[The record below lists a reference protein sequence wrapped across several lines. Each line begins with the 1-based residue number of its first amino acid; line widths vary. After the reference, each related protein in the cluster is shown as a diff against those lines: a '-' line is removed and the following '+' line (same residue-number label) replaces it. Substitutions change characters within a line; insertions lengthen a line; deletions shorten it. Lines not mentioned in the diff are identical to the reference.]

1 LVKYCNEEALGF
13 HAVHYLW
20 VSNDKTSSRKN
31 LIILEIEIFAP
42 ASVILGNEMKE
53 NILIVEDEFIVA
65 NDLRIML
72 QKAGYNICG
81 IAPSVAKALD
91 LIKAKNPDWVLLDIF
106 LQGTK
111 TGIDLA
117 GQLREMGT
125 PFIYISANTN
135 QAILEAA
142 KATQPYG
149 FLVKPFRE
157 KDLLVMLDIALY
169 RHEQSTRF
177 SQPKPTTLQ
186 EQVEQVAAKTDS
198 RDEKLKQAAT
208 VLQSIIPFDCLSITR
223 NENPA
228 EQDQVYLTKDTLNIF
243 QVFTLSGMLDLTN
256 ISQRDYR
263 SWKPSANE
271 AKNQFYNNFDF
282 SRLKMDSLWLKAL
295 SDHFKYQSALNFE
308 VTTADGYAYKLSF
321 FSTGNESYNKLQLD
335 LLQKNADA
343 FKLLISEILLK
354 KEATVKPLRITKAAS
369 TPLTLPGDKQNF
381 NGIIGESLLLKAVF
395 NKINIVAPD
404 DTSVLIMGESG
415 TGKERIAQ
423 TIHKLSPRKSKT
435 MITVN
440 CAALPINLIE
450 SELFGHERGAFTGA
464 TEKRNGKFEQAD
476 GSTIFLD
483 EIGELPLEAQVK
495 LLRVLQEK
503 EIERLG
509 GNYTKKV
516 NVRIIAAT
524 NRNLEKEVAEG
535 RFRLDLYYRLNVFP
549 IELPALR
556 QRKEDIPLLA
566 NYFLDRFVKKS
577 NKNITGISDDAMQT
591 LMNYD
596 WPGNIRELEHL
607 IERSFLMTSG
617 EVIEQIEISKIPVVG
632 AAAQPEAN
640 SRVRTMEEMEREHI
654 LDVLKIC
661 KGKIFGPGGAAEML
675 NLPSTTLNSKIKKLG
690 IKYEFVK

>member
-1 LVKYCNEEALGF
+1 
-13 HAVHYLW
+13 
-20 VSNDKTSSRKN
+20 
-31 LIILEIEIFAP
+31 
-42 ASVILGNEMKE
+42 MKE

-72 QKAGYNICG
+72 QKAGYTVCG
-81 IAPSVAKALD
+81 IAPSVAKAMD
-91 LIKAKNPDWVLLDIF
+91 LIKAKSPDWILLDIF

-117 GQLREMGT
+117 GQLSEMGI

-142 KATQPYG
+142 KATEPYG

-169 RHEQSTRF
+169 RHEQSKKFNR
-177 SQPKPTTLQ
+177 PKEATLQ
-186 EQVEQVAAKTDS
+186 EQVEQIVAKTDS
-198 RDEKLKQAAT
+198 RDEKLKQVAT
-208 VLQSIIPFDCLSITR
+208 ALQSIIPFDCLNIIKNDVS
-223 NENPA
+223 A
-228 EQDQVYLTKDTLNIF
+228 EHEQVYLMKNTLNIF
-243 QVFTLSGMLDLTN
+243 QVLSFNGILEE
-256 ISQRDYR
+256 IGVSQRDYR
-263 SWKPSANE
+263 SRKSSPAE
-271 AKNQFYNNFDF
+271 GKNQFYNNFEF
-282 SRLKMDSLWLKAL
+282 RRLRMDSLWLKAL
-295 SDHFKYQSALNFE
+295 SDHYKYQSALSFDI
-308 VTTADGYAYKLSF
+308 TADDRYVYKLTFLSV
-321 FSTGNESYNKLQLD
+321 GAESYNKLQLD
-335 LLQKNADA
+335 LLQKNEITLKAI
-343 FKLLISEILLK
+343 ISNILLK
-354 KEATVKPLRITKAAS
+354 KDAEIKQARTVRVSSIPLVTANA
-369 TPLTLPGDKQNF
+369 DQNF
-381 NGIIGESLLLKAVF
+381 NGIVGESPLLKAVLK
-395 NKINIVAPD
+395 KISIVAPD
-404 DTSVLIMGESG
+404 ETSVLVMGESG

-423 TIHKLSPRKSKT
+423 TIHKLSPRKNKQ

-450 SELFGHERGAFTGA
+450 SELFGHEKGAFTGA
-464 TEKRNGKFEQAD
+464 NDKRIGKFEQAD

-509 GNYTKKV
+509 GNYIKKV

-577 NKNITGISDDAMQT
+577 NRSISGISDYAMQT
-591 LMNYD
+591 LINYD

-607 IERSFLMTSG
+607 IERSLLMASG
-617 EVIEQIEISKIPVVG
+617 DVIENIDIPTTPSVNADHLQDG
-632 AAAQPEAN
+632 F
-640 SRVRTMEEMEREHI
+640 RIRTMEEMEREHI
-654 LDVLKIC
+654 LAILKIC
-661 KGKIFGPGGAAEML
+661 KGKVFGEGGAAEML
-675 NLPSTTLNSKIKKLG
+675 NIPSTTLNSKIKKLG
-690 IKYEFVK
+690 IKYEYVK

>member
-1 LVKYCNEEALGF
+1 MLPLKSWSLLTYKLFCLDDFRCQEE
-13 HAVHYLW
+13 
-20 VSNDKTSSRKN
+20 
-31 LIILEIEIFAP
+31 
-42 ASVILGNEMKE
+42 EMEE

-72 QKAGYNICG
+72 QKAGYKVCG

-91 LIKAKNPDWVLLDIF
+91 LIKTKSPDWILLDIF

-117 GQLREMGT
+117 GQLTEMGI

-135 QAILEAA
+135 QGILEAA

-169 RHEQSTRF
+169 RHKQSIKF
-177 SQPKPTTLQ
+177 NQPKELSLP
-186 EQVEQVAAKTDS
+186 EQIAQIAGKEDS
-198 RDEKLKQAAT
+198 REEKLKQVAT
-208 VLQSIIPFDCLSITR
+208 ALQGIIPFDCLSIAR
-223 NENPA
+223 NETSVEA
-228 EQDQVYLTKDTLNIF
+228 EQVYLINSSVNIF
-243 QVFTLSGMLDLTN
+243 QLLTLKEVLEVMGV
-256 ISQRDYR
+256 SQRDYT
-263 SWKPSANE
+263 SWKSSPAE
-271 AKNQFYNNFDF
+271 FKNQFYNNFDF
-282 SRLKMDSLWLKAL
+282 RRLKMDSLWLKAL
-295 SDHFKYQSALNFE
+295 SDHYKYQS
-308 VTTADGYAYKLSF
+308 TLSF
-321 FSTGNESYNKLQLD
+321 DLRSDEGHLFKFTFLSTGLDSYNKLQLD
-335 LLQKNADA
+335 LLQKNELAL
-343 FKLLISEILLK
+343 KQLISAILLK
-354 KEATVKPLRITKAAS
+354 KDAEVKQVRPQRIAV
-369 TPLTLPGDKQNF
+369 LPVTAGGEQQSF
-381 NGIIGESLLLKAVF
+381 NGIIGQSPLLKAVF
-395 NKINIVAPD
+395 NKITLVAPD
-404 DTSVLIMGESG
+404 ETSVLIMGESG

-423 TIHKLSPRKSKT
+423 TIHTLSPRKNKP

-464 TEKRNGKFEQAD
+464 TEKRIGKFEQAD
-476 GSTIFLD
+476 GGTIFLD

-495 LLRVLQEK
+495 LLRVLQER

-524 NRNLEKEVAEG
+524 NRKLEKEVAEG

-577 NKNITGISDDAMQT
+577 NRAITVISDEAMQS
-591 LMNYD
+591 LMEYD
-596 WPGNIRELEHL
+596 WAGNIRELEHL
-607 IERSFLMTSG
+607 IERSLLLATDG
-617 EVIEQIEISKIPVVG
+617 VIDYIEIPVIPSSRP
-632 AAAQPEAN
+632 AQTSEG
-640 SRVRTMEEMEREHI
+640 SRIRTMEEMEREHI
-654 LDVLKIC
+654 LEILKIC
-661 KGKIFGPGGAAEML
+661 KGKVFGEGGAAELL
-675 NLPSTTLNSKIKKLG
+675 NIPATTLYSKIKKLG